1 LTLAP
6 YTIDHSPLTIH
17 SGDRSFAL
25 EKLKVFSGSAHPELA
40 RAICAHL
47 GVPLGAAKLIRFTNE
62 NLKVKIEENVREA
75 DVFVVQPSRPPVN
88 EGLMELLIMIDA
100 LRSASAARITAV
112 TPYYPYVRSDKKD
125 EPRISITARLVADLL
140 QAAGANRVL
149 AVDLHSPQVQGFF
162 SIPSDHLTARTILVD
177 YFRRRPD
184 LADHVVVAP
193 DAGEVKDAAGMA
205 KRLGVPLAMV
215 DKRRYG
221 DDENARAVHL
231 VGDVKGKRALIVDD
245 EIATGGTVVESAE
258 FVMRE
263 GARDV
268 TVAVVH
274 PVFSGPAVQRLRN
287 SAAITEVVVTDSIPL
302 PPEKQDPKFTVLS
315 VSALIADAI
324 ARIHDGRSISAMFER

>member
-1 LTLAP
+1 V
-6 YTIDHSPLTIH
+6 D
-17 SGDRSFAL
+17 
-25 EKLKVFSGSAHPELA
+25 KLKVFSGSAHPDLA
-40 RAICAHL
+40 RDICSHL
-47 GVPLGAAKLIRFTNE
+47 GVRLGAAKLIRFTNE
-62 NLKVKIEENVREA
+62 NIKVKIEENVREA
-75 DVFVVQPSRPPVN
+75 DVFVVQPSCPPVN

-177 YFRRRPD
+177 HFKKRGD
-184 LADHVVVAP
+184 LANHVVVAP

-221 DDENARAVHL
+221 DDEKARAVHL
-231 VGDVKGKRALIVDD
+231 VGDVRGKRVLIIDD
-245 EIATGGTVVESAE
+245 EIATGGTVIESAD
-258 FVMRE
+258 FVQRE
-263 GARDV
+263 GALDV
-268 TVAVVH
+268 SVAVVH
-274 PVFSGPAVQRLRN
+274 PVFSGPAVQRLR
-287 SAAITEVVVTDSIPL
+287 AAKAISEVVVTDTIPL
-302 PPEKQDPKFTVLS
+302 PPEKRDPKFTVLS
-315 VSALIADAI
+315 VARLIADAI
-324 ARIHDGRSISAMFER
+324 SRVHDGRSVSELFS

>member
-1 LTLAP
+1 M
-6 YTIDHSPLTIH
+6 
-17 SGDRSFAL
+17 

-40 RAICAHL
+40 RAIAAHL
-47 GVPLGAAKLIRFTNE
+47 GVPLGAANVIRFTNE

-75 DVFVVQPSRPPVN
+75 DVFVVQPSCPPVN

-140 QAAGANRVL
+140 QAAGANRVI

-162 SIPSDHLTARTILVD
+162 SIPSDHLTARTILLD
-177 YFRRRPD
+177 YIKMRPD
-184 LADHVVVAP
+184 LSNHVVVAP

-215 DKRRYG
+215 DKRRFG
-221 DDENARAVHL
+221 DDEKAKAVSL
-231 VGDVKGKRALIVDD
+231 VGDVKGRRALIVDD

-263 GARDV
+263 GAQDV
-268 TVAVVH
+268 SVAVVH
-274 PVFSGPAVQRLRN
+274 PVFSGPAVQRLRKTT
-287 SAAITEVVVTDSIPL
+287 AITEVIVTDTIPL
-302 PPEKQDPKFTVLS
+302 PPEKQDPKFKVLTV
-315 VSALIADAI
+315 AGLIAEAI
-324 ARIHDGRSISAMFER
+324 ARIHDGRSISAMFS

>member
-1 LTLAP
+1 M
-6 YTIDHSPLTIH
+6 
-17 SGDRSFAL
+17 
-25 EKLKVFSGSAHPELA
+25 EKLKIFSGSAHPELA
-40 RAICAHL
+40 RAIASQL
-47 GVPLGAAKLIRFTNE
+47 GVPLGAAKVIRFTNE

-75 DVFVVQPSRPPVN
+75 DVFVVQPSCPPVN

-140 QAAGANRVL
+140 RAAGANRVL

-177 YFRRRPD
+177 YFKMRSD
-184 LADHVVVAP
+184 LANHVVVAP

-221 DDENARAVHL
+221 DDEKAKAVHL
-231 VGDVKGKRALIVDD
+231 VGDVKGRRALIVDD

-263 GARDV
+263 GAQDV

-274 PVFSGPAVQRLRN
+274 PVFSGPAVQRLRKTT
-287 SAAITEVVVTDSIPL
+287 AITEVVVTDTIPL
-302 PPEKQDPKFTVLS
+302 PPEKQDPKFKVLS
-315 VSALIADAI
+315 VSGLIAEAI
-324 ARIHDGRSISAMFER
+324 ARIHDGRSISALFA

>member
-1 LTLAP
+1 M
-6 YTIDHSPLTIH
+6 D
-17 SGDRSFAL
+17 
-25 EKLKVFSGSAHPELA
+25 KLRVFSGTAHPALG
-40 RAICAHL
+40 RAICGHL
-47 GVPLGAAKLIRFTNE
+47 GVQLGAATFLRFTNE
-62 NLKVKIEENVREA
+62 NIKVKIDENVRGA
-75 DVFVVQPSRPPVN
+75 DVFVVQPSCPPVN

-100 LRSASAARITAV
+100 LRGASAARITAV

-140 QAAGANRVL
+140 QAAGADRVL

-162 SIPSDHLTARTILVD
+162 RIPSDHLTARTILVD
-177 YFRRRPD
+177 YFKQRQD

-221 DDENARAVHL
+221 DDEKARAVHL
-231 VGDVKGKRALIVDD
+231 VGNVRGKRALIIDD
-245 EIATGGTVVESAE
+245 EIATGGTVIESAD

-263 GARDV
+263 GASDV
-268 TVAVVH
+268 SVAVVH

-287 SAAITEVVVTDSIPL
+287 AKAISEVVVTDTIPL
-302 PPEKQDPKFTVLS
+302 PPEKQDPKFKVLS
-315 VSALIADAI
+315 VSSLIAEAI
-324 ARIHDGRSISAMFER
+324 SRIHDGRSVSGLFT

>member
-1 LTLAP
+1 MA
-6 YTIDHSPLTIH
+6 D
-17 SGDRSFAL
+17 
-25 EKLKVFSGSAHPELA
+25 KLKVFSGSAHPELA
-40 RAICAHL
+40 RAICERL
-47 GVPLGAAKLIRFTNE
+47 GVRLGNAKLVRFTNE

-75 DVFVVQPSRPPVN
+75 DVFVVQPSCPPVN

-140 QAAGANRVL
+140 AAAGADRVL

-177 YFRRRPD
+177 YFRQRPD
-184 LADHVVVAP
+184 LANHVVVAP

-205 KRLGVPLAMV
+205 KRLGIPLAMV

-221 DDENARAVHL
+221 DDEKARAVHL
-231 VGDVKGKRALIVDD
+231 VGNVRGKRALIVDD
-245 EIATGGTVVESAE
+245 EIATGGTVIESAD
-258 FVMRE
+258 FVVRE
-263 GARDV
+263 GALDV

-274 PVFSGPAVQRLRN
+274 PVFSGSAVQRLRAA
-287 SAAITEVVVTDSIPL
+287 SAIHQVVVTDTIPL

-315 VSALIADAI
+315 VADLIADAI
-324 ARIHDGRSISAMFER
+324 SRIHDGRSVSELFA